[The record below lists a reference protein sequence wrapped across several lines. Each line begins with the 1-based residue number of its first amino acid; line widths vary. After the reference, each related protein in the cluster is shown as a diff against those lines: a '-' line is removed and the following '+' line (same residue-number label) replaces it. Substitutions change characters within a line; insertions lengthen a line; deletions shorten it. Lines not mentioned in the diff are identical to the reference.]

1 MSYIKRLNRAF
12 LNAPILPITANTKY
26 VFSVIVTE
34 EAAIITI
41 TLKKMRLHTLPPCNT
56 ITNMVSAI

>member
-26 VFSVIVTE
+26 VFFSDCHRGSGNNNDNV
-34 EAAIITI
+34 
-41 TLKKMRLHTLPPCNT
+41 
-56 ITNMVSAI
+56 

>member
-41 TLKKMRLHTLPPCNT
+41 TF
-56 ITNMVSAI
+56 

>member
-26 VFSVIVTE
+26 VFFSE